1 MQVLIHLPDDLA
13 NRFKATVPKRLRS
26 AFIANLLGKAIPEQ
40 EDALFKLAMEVEND
54 PSVSE
59 LESDWKVTIGD
70 GFSRNQTNF
79 RTGLM
84 PYYDREK

>member
-26 AFIANLLGKAIPEQ
+26 AFIANLLSKAIPEQ

-54 PSVSE
+54 PDVSE

-70 GFSRNQTNF
+70 GLEAR
-79 RTGLM
+79 
-84 PYYDREK
+84 